1 MDCSKCKKLAKLT
14 CGGCKGCPV
23 IPEDGPVVH
32 YCSAECQ
39 RADWNNHKPTC
50 FRLKDRQIIYRV
62 AEITQ
67 KFFYIFLELTWCH
80 WDIEAVERIG
90 QDLVLRGQFF
100 ENSKWPADYIV
111 FPSRLFVNTEDR
123 EAVLGHRACR
133 EATIWETEFSSG
145 FLKGI
150 IAKTEHLDVRTK
162 NNKRHVQMLPRGIS
176 NIQTTDHVLHEMLK
190 VTLRSGE
197 AFAFDIAGAQYGYPE
212 PITPWKQYKE
222 GRILNIVNTLSSPKS
237 ANLVDVEEYSL
248 EKMAHLHRK
257 MLSDEEHGMH
267 MSGDT
272 IATMAF
278 HLVEWQMDEKMSLKD
293 MWKLP
298 EEKFHTKADD
308 LVDFMEWKFNSV
320 REKPWFTVRGQKLQ
334 QTVGSRW
341 VHGK

>member
-39 RADWNNHKPTC
+39 RADWNNHKQTC

-90 QDLVLRGQFF
+90 QDLVLR
-100 ENSKWPADYIV
+100 
-111 FPSRLFVNTEDR
+111 
-123 EAVLGHRACR
+123 
-133 EATIWETEFSSG
+133 
-145 FLKGI
+145 I

-222 GRILNIVNTLSSPKS
+222 GRILNIVNTISSPKS

-298 EEKFHTKADD
+298 EEKFHIKADD

-320 REKPWFTVRGQKLQ
+320 REKPWFTVRGRKLQ